1 MSINAKLQT
10 WIATQWQRRGLWS
23 TLMRPLACAYG
34 LVANHRRQ
42 AYLRGRQQTFKARV
56 PVIVIGNI
64 YVGGTGKTPLT
75 IAVAKLLRSQGWR
88 PALVSRGFGR
98 LHREASAVGHGANLD
113 WQVFGDEPA
122 LIARETGMPVAVD
135 RNRAIAAQALLAQ
148 YPDTDIIISDDG
160 LQHYRLARDFE
171 ILVQDERGV
180 GNGLLLPA
188 GPLREPASRRDEVN
202 LVLTRGQL
210 PLASTQPGFGIKID
224 GFCHLA
230 SGEVRSVEH
239 FLNRCQPQL
248 SIVAVAAIGVP
259 KRFFSNL
266 TDLGI
271 HLSAT
276 YALVDHEAMD
286 LAWLKGLPA
295 ETILI
300 TEKDA
305 VKLSHQEPDPR
316 VWVAQT
322 SVHWW
327 RDDIGVFFV
336 QRLAQ
341 AGIQH
346 PELRDGP

>member
-1 MSINAKLQT
+1 M
-10 WIATQWQRRGLWS
+10 
-23 TLMRPLACAYG
+23 
-34 LVANHRRQ
+34 
-42 AYLRGRQQTFKARV
+42 
-56 PVIVIGNI
+56 PVLVIGNI

-75 IAVAKLLRSQGWR
+75 IAVAKLLQSQGWR
-88 PALVSRGFGR
+88 PGLVSRGFGR
-98 LHREASAVGHGANLD
+98 LHTEVSAVGRGASLD
-113 WQVFGDEPA
+113 WQAFGDEPT
-122 LIARETGMPVAVD
+122 LIARETGMAVAVHRD
-135 RNRAIAAQALLAQ
+135 RAIAAQALLAQ

-188 GPLREPASRRDEVN
+188 GPLREPVSRREEVN

-210 PLASTQPGFGIKID
+210 PLASTQPGFGVEID

-230 SGEVRSVEH
+230 TGEVCSVED
-239 FLNRCQPQL
+239 FLSRCQPHS

-259 KRFFSNL
+259 ERFFNNL
-266 TDLGI
+266 NDLGL

-276 YALVDHEAMD
+276 HALVDHQAMD

-295 ETILI
+295 KTILL
-300 TEKDA
+300 TQKDA
-305 VKLSHQEPDPR
+305 VKLSRREADPR

-327 RDDIGVFFV
+327 RDDIAVFFA